1 VLDAVRAEAA
11 RSEPAPASR
20 RASTRRRPVAA
31 GSWLGGLAGAALAL
45 GVLLGAL
52 VIAPGAPGT
61 RIVSASVAPA
71 ARWHAQ
77 RAPVASLRETG
88 TQGELVVSGLPPAP
102 SGRIYEVWLR
112 RGGRAE
118 ATAVLFDATSAGT
131 ATVAVPDIGGASAVM
146 VTAERLGGAR
156 APTMAPLI
164 LADLS

>member
-1 VLDAVRAEAA
+1 M
-11 RSEPAPASR
+11 AS
-20 RASTRRRPVAA
+20 
-31 GSWLGGLAGAALAL
+31 
-45 GVLLGAL
+45 LLGAL